1 MRKTAL
7 VLTVLMAAMRF
18 SQATEPQH
26 AMKKEP
32 VGFAKLKSL
41 AGDWEGKTPDG
52 KTVRASYKVVSMG
65 SAVVETLNPP
75 GEMDMVTVYHAD
87 GDQIMMTHYCATNNQ
102 PRMRAK
108 ADPAKPNQLAFSYVD
123 ATNLSSPE
131 EGHMA
136 GLALTFD
143 DATHFSQAWTW
154 KGPGGGPGE
163 VFRFERK
170 K

>member
-87 GDQIMMTHYCATNNQ
+87 GDEIMMTHYCAAGNQ
-102 PRMRAK
+102 PRMRSAK
-108 ADPAKPNQLAFSYVD
+108 SSGDSKTIIFSYVD
-123 ATNLSSPE
+123 ATNLSGPS
-131 EGHMA
+131 EGHMI
-136 GLALTFD
+136 GLDITFE
-143 DATHFSQAWTW
+143 DADHFAQKWNWTGEPPS
-154 KGPGGGPGE
+154 KPE
-163 VFRFERK
+163 VFHFQRK

>member
-52 KTVRASYKVVSMG
+52 KTVRASYKVG
-65 SAVVETLNPP
+65 SRASAGAETLSPP
-75 GEMDMVTVYHAD
+75 GEMDMVTAYTAD
-87 GDQIMMTHYCATNNQ
+87 AEENMTSHYFTSNDQ
-102 PRMRAK
+102 PRMPTTTGR
-108 ADPAKPNQLAFSYVD
+108 DTP
-123 ATNLSSPE
+123 
-131 EGHMA
+131 
-136 GLALTFD
+136 
-143 DATHFSQAWTW
+143 
-154 KGPGGGPGE
+154 
-163 VFRFERK
+163 
-170 K
+170 